1 MYVCGDKLQGWV
13 KIFIYNI
20 CIISR
25 IVGNIS
31 NVVKI
36 EMNTRIFIFLDFYRR
51 NKYRIIYLMIL
62 IK

>member
-36 EMNTRIFIFLDFYRR
+36 EMNTRIFIFIVEINIVLFT
-51 NKYRIIYLMIL
+51 
-62 IK
+62 